1 MTHDLKTSL
10 EDLAEAEYAGAPA
23 STIDIGRARAAG
35 RRRMLTARLA
45 PVGGGV
51 AVAVACVL
59 VANAL
64 GGTSPAGH
72 GPRPADS
79 SPAGRPELTGTDPL
93 RAVAKFGWLPEGFQ
107 VAGHGT
113 GPFYGTSVT
122 AQTEPQPSGA
132 AGGSMPVKLTV
143 TSSAAEPT
151 LPSYETRKKVT
162 VAGSPNAYL
171 VTNPGDGPSVPA
183 DLSLRWQTA
192 SGSWFTLGGDYQ
204 IHGDPLQA
212 LLIRVAE
219 SVTAD
224 DSAVPLPFHIEGLP
238 KDAILGEATLNNPVT
253 VGGEGFQAQG
263 TSQHALHRR
272 PGLGGPR
279 NLHRL
284 SVDGHRSPAVDDVA
298 RRLQGLR
305 GRAHLRTGQPR
316 QRRRPG
322 LRRRSAGPAE
332 PDHVARRGSLA
343 VDDPCRELRSL
354 CEQEHVDRLRPGAMR
369 PRRGGA
375 RASPATRRPTGSPP

>member
-23 STIDIGRARAAG
+23 SAIDIGRARAAG

-253 VGGEGFQAQG
+253 VGREGFTAALLYTDGQVSGGHGTFTVSASTVTDPRQSTTSPAACKVSEGVRICVLDNPGSDDALASVGGAQG
-263 TSQHALHRR
+263 LLNRITS
-272 PGLGGPR
+272 LGADPSR
-279 NLHRL
+279 W
-284 SVDGHRSPAVDDVA
+284 
-298 RRLQGLR
+298 
-305 GRAHLRTGQPR
+305 TT
-316 QRRRPG
+316 
-322 LRRRSAGPAE
+322 
-332 PDHVARRGSLA
+332 HV
-343 VDDPCRELRSL
+343 VN
-354 CEQEHVDRLRPGAMR
+354 
-369 PRRGGA
+369 
-375 RASPATRRPTGSPP
+375 